1 MDNSK
6 LMDVIK
12 KIRIREI
19 DKQLLYKTQ
28 KRLDNLTKPLG
39 SLGILEDLAK
49 LVVGITENEKPQL
62 NKKVI
67 FTMVGDHGVV
77 EEKVSAYPKEVTP
90 QMVYNFL
97 RGGAGI
103 NVLAKHVGAKVIV
116 VDMGV
121 ASDLEKKEGLVI
133 KKINYGTKNFLKEPA
148 MTREEAVSSIEAG
161 IDVVKD
167 EYKKN
172 GIDIIGTGDM
182 GIGNTTSSSAI
193 VSAFTKE
200 NVRRVTGRG
209 TGIDDT
215 GLENKVKVIEKSLKL
230 HKPDPK
236 DPIDVLS
243 KVGGF
248 EIGALAGVI
257 LAGVSLKI
265 PVVIDGFISGAAALI
280 AFGIEP
286 KVRDYIIA
294 SHCSVEIGHR
304 ITLDYLGIK
313 PLFNFNM
320 RLGEGTGSA
329 LAMTIV
335 EAGVKILNEMATF
348 SGAGVSEKIE

>member
-1 MDNSK
+1 MNNSK

-148 MTREEAVSSIEAG
+148 MTRKEAVSSIEAG

-200 NVRRVTGRG
+200 NVKRVTGRG
-209 TGIDDT
+209 TGIDVA

-248 EIGALAGVI
+248 EIGGLAGVI
-257 LAGVSLKI
+257 LAGASLKI
-265 PVVIDGFISGAAALI
+265 PVVIDGFISGASALI